1 MCKVIKIGLISERV
15 VTSVDC
21 QDDRDSAAAGHPEG
35 AQWLGDPDHHQPQ
48 VPGHDPLLLQGQVPH
63 RLEAQQ
69 GRGRQLRRAAEEA
82 SWTRVSFHHH
92 IQLVFCKF
100 KILCMVNETQ
110 VKRFLSSQA
119 GYQIIKFFKVGF
131 PFQALRV
138 RRGSVLRR
146 AFRPVWLL
154 GQEPPSVGSEHRED
168 DPQVRGPHQGRPL
181 RGLLC

>member
-1 MCKVIKIGLISERV
+1 MCKVIKIGLISERA

-110 VKRFLSSQA
+110 VKRFPVKSGRLPNNQVLQS
-119 GYQIIKFFKVGF
+119 GF
-131 PFQALRV
+131 SIPGTSCPTWFCPPTGTSPCLAPGTRT
-138 RRGSVLRR
+138 SVC
-146 AFRPVWLL
+146 
-154 GQEPPSVGSEHRED
+154 GI
-168 DPQVRGPHQGRPL
+168 
-181 RGLLC
+181 